1 MEITTVVN
9 EQKRGCGYRQPGG
22 MYMVAPSAFEPC
34 HRLPIELH
42 VCPVCNGGIKPA
54 RGWTWVQPDK
64 LLGGY
69 CEKFSPVEGVTPH
82 CERCV
87 ACNPSAERA
96 GLIWIGEGFYK
107 TPAAYMAEVKSLGL
121 SRRVTNIPKGF
132 KAGETVVYLVH
143 PKAVKESVIGEDRD
157 SVEIVYKPGI
167 FTAFRPTAIEYILK
181 GDETEAQLEK
191 LQKRGLKL
199 IRLVRTDGPQPELP
213 LGADE
218 DEVEE
223 GSNYVS

>member
-1 MEITTVVN
+1 MLDITTVVN

-22 MYMVAPSAFEPC
+22 MYMMAPSTFEPC

-42 VCPVCNGGIKPA
+42 VCKVCNGGIKPA
-54 RGWTWVQPDK
+54 RGWTWIEP
-64 LLGGY
+64 LGLIGGV
-69 CEKFSPVEGVTPH
+69 CDRFSPVEGVALH
-82 CERCV
+82 CETCV

-107 TPAAYMAEVKSLGL
+107 TPADYMAEVKSLGL
-121 SRRVTNIPKGF
+121 SRRVSGIPKGF
-132 KAGETVVYLVH
+132 KPGETVVYLVH
-143 PKAVKESVIGEDRD
+143 PKAVFTRGEEDGQGEH
-157 SVEIVYKPGI
+157 SAGI
-167 FTAFRPTAIEYILK
+167 FTAFRPTHIEYIIK
-181 GDETEAQLEK
+181 GDEKPQKLERLAKQGVK
-191 LQKRGLKL
+191 LVILS
-199 IRLVRTDGPQPELP
+199 RTDGPQRELP